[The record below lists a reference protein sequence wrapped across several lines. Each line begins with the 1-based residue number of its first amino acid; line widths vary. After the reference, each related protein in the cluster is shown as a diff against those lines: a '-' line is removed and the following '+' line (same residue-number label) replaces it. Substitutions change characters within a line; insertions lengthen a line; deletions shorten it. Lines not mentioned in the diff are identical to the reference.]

1 VPRRRRGEPAAGA
14 GRLPAAGSAEL
25 PQRARQLLALQQPVR
40 KQEAHHPDVPG
51 AVSRRHRGR
60 ASLSG
65 RGLHPAQE
73 ANLDV
78 RAGASERHRGSAW
91 PSARGW
97 RLEQVI
103 PRPEAHQDVRPEAA
117 HRGGQSAACCLEPA
131 SRSAQESLSVKVWLQ
146 VQVWLPGRAHPVSPS
161 APPWAQARAVPQDSL
176 PVAAVASGEPRAA
189 EAWVRAAAEPRRAAA
204 LAAWEPGVPR
214 AVQEAAHAVAELQP
228 VAAKAASGRQAAV
241 GAAAVPDGP
250 QVAAEAGAALR
261 GAAVRQP
268 AEALRADGEVQLRA
282 AVPPGARAPQA
293 ARPLAVPSAAA
304 SVFRQGRSLVAAPAR
319 RRAARF
325 AHAMRSLRIAS
336 RSEPWWQA
344 ARNED

>member
-1 VPRRRRGEPAAGA
+1 
-14 GRLPAAGSAEL
+14 
-25 PQRARQLLALQQPVR
+25 
-40 KQEAHHPDVPG
+40 
-51 AVSRRHRGR
+51 
-60 ASLSG
+60 
-65 RGLHPAQE
+65 
-73 ANLDV
+73 
-78 RAGASERHRGSAW
+78 
-91 PSARGW
+91 
-97 RLEQVI
+97 VI

-146 VQVWLPGRAHPVSPS
+146 VQVWWPGRAHPVLRS
-161 APPWAQARAVPQDSL
+161 APQVPATVPPWAQARAVPQDPL
-176 PVAAVASGEPRAA
+176 QAAAVASGEPRAA

-228 VAAKAASGRQAAV
+228 GAAKAASGRQEAA

-319 RRAARF
+319 RRAAARL

-344 ARNED
+344 ARNEGWS